1 MSGANSDSDNAVMP
15 GGGGPVLRGRVW
27 KFGHDVD
34 TDVMAPWGVIA
45 KPFEERRDHVLRI
58 RPEFAAE
65 VAPGDLIVAGR
76 NWGCGSSREQAPENL
91 ALLGVGAVVAESF
104 GRIYFRNAIAQA
116 FPNVACPG
124 IWEATDDGDELEVH
138 LATATVRNLR
148 TGAELTGRPYTPEM
162 LAIVEAGGLLEVLRR
177 KVAAGELGDG
187 GPPVVETPVPAP
199 DSTRS
204 TS

>member
-1 MSGANSDSDNAVMP
+1 MSAPVAEE
-15 GGGGPVLRGRVW
+15 GGVLRGRVW

-45 KPFEERRDHVLRI
+45 RPFEERRGHVLKI

-91 ALLGVGAVVAESF
+91 ALLGVAAVVAESF

-124 IWEATDDGDELEVH
+124 IWEATEDGDELELD
-138 LATATVRNLR
+138 LATATVSNRR
-148 TGAELTGRPYTPEM
+148 TGAVLVGQPYTSEM
-162 LAIVEAGGLLEVLRR
+162 LSIIESGGLLEVLRQ

-187 GPPVVETPVPAP
+187 EPSVPGTPVPP
-199 DSTRS
+199 PTSPRS
-204 TS
+204 TP